1 MIGKSNIADCDE
13 TCKYKE
19 VYQIYKAAY
28 NSAWN
33 EFSFQT
39 GIIMVLLSFV
49 IVTDSRN
56 NKMLWVCKF
65 NCRKSNKAES
75 KRVLRSG
82 PWNDGRS
89 FCKHD

>member
-49 IVTDSRN
+49 IVTDTVMSVSFILKSVSRRI
-56 NKMLWVCKF
+56 KVF
-65 NCRKSNKAES
+65 
-75 KRVLRSG
+75 
-82 PWNDGRS
+82 
-89 FCKHD
+89 